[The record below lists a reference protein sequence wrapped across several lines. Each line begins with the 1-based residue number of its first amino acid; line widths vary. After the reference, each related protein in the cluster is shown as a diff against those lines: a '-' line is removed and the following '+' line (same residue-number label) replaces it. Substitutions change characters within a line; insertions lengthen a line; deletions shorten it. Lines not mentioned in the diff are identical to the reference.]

1 MLVAALS
8 LLSSD
13 QVTLSDIDAA
23 AEYLRQFYQ
32 KFHDL
37 YGKLLSVQVIQWT
50 QFLFELCTPHNI
62 MHNDIYMS
70 MYITCI
76 FMSFCVLHLL
86 FYVGEHNAPM
96 NVHLLIHICDCV
108 KMWGPLWCYSC
119 FTFETMNGHLKKL
132 FHGTRDMT
140 KQVILAQKLYY
151 VCVL

>member
-1 MLVAALS
+1 MYNLCNGPS
-8 LLSSD
+8 
-13 QVTLSDIDAA
+13 
-23 AEYLRQFYQ
+23 FYSMV
-32 KFHDL
+32 F
-37 YGKLLSVQVIQWT
+37 KL
-50 QFLFELCTPHNI
+50 CAPHNI
-62 MHNDIYMS
+62 MHSDIY
-70 MYITCI
+70 IT
-76 FMSFCVLHLL
+76 FMSFSVLCFLI
-86 FYVGEHNAPM
+86 YVEERHVPM